1 MSFEDLPNFRYAGFP
16 KTGRLAEALATI
28 ELQRFF
34 QNSVNFPKKC
44 KAQAL

>member
-1 MSFEDLPNFRYAGFP
+1 MSFEDLPDFHYAGFA
-16 KTGRLAEALATI
+16 KSGRLAESLATV

-44 KAQAL
+44 KAQSL